1 MKKVVFIPMA
11 AAAVGVVLGVGR
23 AYSNDP
29 EAPRLAAPD
38 PVEETLVAGPDGE
51 ALKCNGKLVKVKIDR
66 LPSLTPADVKAARK
80 QGRLKDQGVKVAR
93 CETKEG
99 KETGRVKW
107 VDETQ

>member
-29 EAPRLAAPD
+29 AAPRLAAPD
-38 PVEETLVAGPDGE
+38 PAEEALVAGPDGE

-66 LPSLTPADVKAARK
+66 LPPLTPADVKAARK
-80 QGRLKDQGVKVAR
+80 EGKLEEQGVKVAR
-93 CETKEG
+93 CETKDG

-107 VDETQ
+107 VDEKP